1 MVKTSV
7 KPLPLFRLITVSYLA
22 RTLLVQANSANV
34 FDLLPMPLNSLSI
47 KTQYCTYA
55 IHTRLFCVFKIVN
68 INNWRF
74 THNTENMHATF

>member
-34 FDLLPMPLNSLSI
+34 FDLLPMISGSSVLSEASAMVGNS
-47 KTQYCTYA
+47 
-55 IHTRLFCVFKIVN
+55 
-68 INNWRF
+68 
-74 THNTENMHATF
+74 